1 MGYYQGDYYA
11 GARGDPGLR
20 SFFGKVLGTFGG
32 AVPIVGPALSKIGGL
47 ISGGARPA
55 AAGLAA
61 TGGIVGAGRA
71 IMARGK
77 MAIIKHPVLSAAG
90 AAGAVGA
97 MVGAGAE
104 SMMMGGGACP
114 KGYHISKS
122 RHSKS
127 FGACV
132 RNRKMNPCNPRAL
145 RRAVRRATRFTRLAM
160 KTIHLVHPKKKGRF
174 GGFKKRR
181 RAA

>member
-1 MGYYQGDYYA
+1 
-11 GARGDPGLR
+11 
-20 SFFGKVLGTFGG
+20 
-32 AVPIVGPALSKIGGL
+32 
-47 ISGGARPA
+47 
-55 AAGLAA
+55 
-61 TGGIVGAGRA
+61 
-71 IMARGK
+71 

-97 MVGAGAE
+97 MIGAGGEAL
-104 SMMMGGGACP
+104 MAGAGACP
-114 KGYHISKS
+114 KGFHISRS

-132 RNRKMNPCNPRAL
+132 RNRHMNPCNPRAL
-145 RRAVRRATRFTRLAM
+145 RRAIKRATRFTRLAM